1 MASILRRL
9 DAAQRRSGGMTGLH
23 TMRAVKEKVHAS
35 ISPEE
40 ILKSLEDNPVRA
52 RRDLEKAISKVLEE
66 GEFLLPRAERD
77 RVTAGVLNE
86 ILGYGPIEPLLND
99 PSVSEIM
106 VNGPHRVYVE
116 RSGRIAE
123 TDVTFEDDEHVMRVI
138 DKILSPIGR
147 RVDESSPM
155 VNARLPDGSRVNVVI
170 SPLSLNGPTLT
181 IRKFKSKLLEFGDL
195 VELGSLTEEMSE
207 LFEACVKGRLNI
219 VVTGGTGSGKTTLL
233 NVLSSMIPAGER
245 IITVEDSAELRFNQ
259 PHVISLEARPANA
272 EGKGQ
277 VTIRDLVINA
287 LRMRPDRIVVG
298 EVRGGEALDMLQA
311 MNTGHDGSL
320 TTLHA
325 NSPREAISRLETMVM
340 MAGTKL
346 PVQAIRDQI
355 IGGIDL
361 VIHQARFQ
369 DGSRKVTE
377 VSEVAG
383 MKGGRVVL
391 EAICG
396 FHQKGVDG
404 SGSVVGGWF
413 KTGYKPR
420 FAARLE
426 RLGIKIPSMLRG
438 GD

>member
-1 MASILRRL
+1 MAAILKRIE
-9 DAAQRRSGGMTGLH
+9 AAQRRPGAMSGLNTL
-23 TMRAVKEKVHAS
+23 RAVKERVHAS
-35 ISPEE
+35 ISPAE
-40 ILKSLEDNPVRA
+40 LLRSLELNPVQV
-52 RRDLEKAISKVLEE
+52 RRDLEKTISRVLEE
-66 GEFLLPRAERD
+66 GEFLLPKAERD
-77 RVTAGVLNE
+77 KVTAGVLNE
-86 ILGYGPIEPLLND
+86 ILGYGPIEPLLCD
-99 PSVSEIM
+99 PTVSEIM

-116 RSGRIAE
+116 RFGRIAE
-123 TDVTFEDDEHVMRVI
+123 TDVTFEDGEHVMRVL

-155 VNARLPDGSRVNVVI
+155 VNARLPDGSRVNAVI
-170 SPLSLNGPTLT
+170 PPLSLNGPTLT
-181 IRKFKSKLLEFGDL
+181 IRKFKAKLLGLGDL
-195 VELGSLTEEMSE
+195 VELGSLTEKMAE
-207 LFEACVKGRLNI
+207 LFEACIKGRLNI

-233 NVLSSMIPAGER
+233 NVLSSMIPASER

-259 PHVISLEARPANA
+259 PHVVSLEARPANV

-325 NSPREAISRLETMVM
+325 NSPKEAISRLETMVM

-355 IGGIDL
+355 VGGIDL
-361 VIHQARFQ
+361 IVHQARFQ

-377 VSEVAG
+377 VAEVVG
-383 MKGGRVVL
+383 VERGRVAL

-396 FHQKGVDG
+396 FRPEGLDEEG
-404 SGSVVGGWF
+404 AVVGEWF
-413 KTGYKPR
+413 TTEHKPL
-420 FAARLE
+420 FLKRLAQA
-426 RLGIKIPSMLRG
+426 GIKAPSMLCWEV
-438 GD
+438 